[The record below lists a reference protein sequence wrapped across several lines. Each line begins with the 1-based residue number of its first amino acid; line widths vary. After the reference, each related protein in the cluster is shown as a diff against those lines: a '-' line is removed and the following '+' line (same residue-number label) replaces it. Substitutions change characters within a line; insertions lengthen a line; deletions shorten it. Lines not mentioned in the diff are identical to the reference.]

1 MATNRTKTMNQ
12 LTPFARFLIM
22 LAILGAIFFGGKYIL
37 ENTGFG
43 KNLMNKSAEQA
54 STSTETDTKAPEEG
68 PATESSATATG
79 PSSSSSASSN
89 SSSSS
94 ESTAGGSSSFSYVA
108 PEPINGKLKGVVE
121 LGASGFNSFIV
132 RIDKSKN
139 WKLEKAEFGNS
150 LVTENMATDDDIRAG
165 LKQYIGKMLDFG
177 VSGREIHFVVSSGA
191 AKAEVTQKIVK
202 NLKALN
208 YFVNSVSPEQEG
220 ALALKCVLPQDFED
234 ESYVADIGSGN
245 TKVSW
250 KNGGVSAFE
259 TYGAKYFQNNTDDG
273 KVYDEVK
280 AKCAEIPSM
289 KRKTCFIIGG
299 VPFSM
304 AKQVREGK
312 ERYTIL
318 KAPKAY
324 KLDDAKGKA
333 GVNIYKAIADATG
346 CQQFVFDW
354 DANFTIGFL
363 LNLP

>member
-1 MATNRTKTMNQ
+1 MNK

-22 LAILGAIFFGGKYIL
+22 LVILGAIFFGGKYVL
-37 ENTGFG
+37 ENTAWGRG
-43 KNLMNKSAEQA
+43 MLNKSA
-54 STSTETDTKAPEEG
+54 TETTEIDATKAPEEG
-68 PATESSATATG
+68 PATEA
-79 PSSSSSASSN
+79 SSSASS

-94 ESTAGGSSSFSYVA
+94 SSNSEATAGGSSSFSYVA
-108 PEPINGKLKGVVE
+108 PEPVNGKLKGVVE

-132 RIDKSKN
+132 RVDKDKN
-139 WKLEKAEFGNS
+139 WKLEKSEFGNS
-150 LVTENMATDDDIRAG
+150 LVTENMATDEDIRAG

-177 VSGREIHFVVSSGA
+177 VSGRDIHFVVSSGA
-191 AKAEVTQKIVK
+191 VKAEVTQKIVK

-208 YFVNSVSPEQEG
+208 YFVNTVSAQQEG
-220 ALALKCVLPQDFED
+220 ALALKCVLPKDFED
-234 ESYVADIGSGN
+234 EAFVTDIGSGN
-245 TKVSW
+245 TKISW
-250 KNGGVSAFE
+250 LNGGGVSAVE
-259 TYGAKYFQNNTDDG
+259 TYGAKYFQESTDDG

-280 AKCAEIPSM
+280 AKCAGIPSM

-304 AKQVREGK
+304 AKQVRNGK

-318 KAPKAY
+318 KAPKDY

-333 GVNIYKAIADATG
+333 GVNIYKAIKDATG
-346 CQQFVFDW
+346 CEQFVFDW

>member
-1 MATNRTKTMNQ
+1 MTK

-22 LAILGAIFFGGKYIL
+22 LVILGAIFFGGKFVL
-37 ENTGFG
+37 ENTAWGRDM
-43 KNLMNKSAEQA
+43 LNKSATQ
-54 STSTETDTKAPEEG
+54 TSESDVKAPEAG
-68 PATESSATATG
+68 PAIETEN
-79 PSSSSSASSN
+79 SSSTSASS
-89 SSSSS
+89 SDT
-94 ESTAGGSSSFSYVA
+94 EATAGGSSSFSYVA

-150 LVTENMATDDDIRAG
+150 LVTENMATDEDIRSG

-177 VSGREIHFVVSSGA
+177 VSGRDIHFVVSSGA
-191 AKAEVTQKIVK
+191 VKAEVTQKIIK

-208 YFVNSVSPEQEG
+208 YFVNTVSAEQEG
-220 ALALKCVLPQDFED
+220 ALGLKCVLPKDFED
-234 ESYVADIGSGN
+234 EGFVADIGSGN
-245 TKVSW
+245 TKISW
-250 KNGGVSAFE
+250 LNAGGVSAVE
-259 TYGAKYFQNNTDDG
+259 TYGAKYFQNGTDDG

-280 AKCAEIPSM
+280 SKCAGIPSM

-318 KAPKAY
+318 KAPKDY

-333 GVNIYKAIADATG
+333 GVNIYKAIKDATG
-346 CQQFVFDW
+346 CEQFVFDW

>member
-1 MATNRTKTMNQ
+1 MNQ

-22 LAILGAIFFGGKYIL
+22 LAILGAIFFGGKYVL
-37 ENTGFG
+37 ENTSFG

-54 STSTETDTKAPEEG
+54 ATTDTKAPEEG
-68 PATESSATATG
+68 PASESSATATG
-79 PSSSSSASSN
+79 SSN

-94 ESTAGGSSSFSYVA
+94 SNSEASSSSSSSFSYVT

-177 VSGREIHFVVSSGA
+177 VSGRDIHFVVSSGA
-191 AKAEVTQKIVK
+191 VKAEVTQKIVK

-208 YFVNSVSPEQEG
+208 YFVNTVSPEQEG
-220 ALALKCVLPQDFED
+220 AYALKCVLPQEFED
-234 ESYVADIGSGN
+234 EAFVTDIGSGN
-245 TKVSW
+245 TKISW
-250 KNGGVSAFE
+250 KSGGVSALE
-259 TYGAKYFQNNTDDG
+259 TYGAKYFQDGTDDG
-273 KVYDEVK
+273 KVYNEVK
-280 AKCAEIPSM
+280 AKCADIPSM

-312 ERYTIL
+312 ERYTVL
-318 KAPKAY
+318 KAPKDY

-333 GVNIYKAIADATG
+333 GVNIYKAIKDATG
-346 CQQFVFDW
+346 CDQFIFDW

-363 LNLP
+363 LGLP

>member
-1 MATNRTKTMNQ
+1 VATHRIKTMNK

-37 ENTGFG
+37 ENTSFG
-43 KNLMNKSAEQA
+43 KSMLDKSK
-54 STSTETDTKAPEEG
+54 STEESETDTKAPEEG
-68 PATESSATATG
+68 PASESSATATG
-79 PSSSSSASSN
+79 SSSGSSSTNSEASSSS
-89 SSSSS
+89 
-94 ESTAGGSSSFSYVA
+94 SSSFSYVA

-177 VSGREIHFVVSSGA
+177 VSGRDIHFVVSSGA
-191 AKAEVTQKIVK
+191 VKAEVTQKIIK

-208 YFVNSVSPEQEG
+208 YFVNTVSPEQEG
-220 ALALKCVLPQDFED
+220 AYALKCVLPQEFED
-234 ESYVADIGSGN
+234 EAFVTDIGSGN
-245 TKVSW
+245 TKISW
-250 KNGGVSAFE
+250 KSGGVSAFE
-259 TYGAKYFQNNTDDG
+259 TYGAKYFQDGTDDG
-273 KVYDEVK
+273 KVYNEVK

-312 ERYTIL
+312 ERYTVL
-318 KAPKAY
+318 KAPKDY

-333 GVNIYKAIADATG
+333 GVNIYKAIKDATG
-346 CQQFVFDW
+346 CEQFIFDW

-363 LNLP
+363 LGLPN